1 MKFASYEHRGRAIA
15 AVVTGTDAV
24 RDLTPL
30 LGEVPSGI
38 SPMRKLVDLLGRN
51 ALEFS
56 AVETLPLVPMNELTI
71 SPLVPDPGKI
81 VAAPVNYR
89 DHQEE
94 MKQLGD
100 VSALGFFLKA
110 PSSVLADG
118 GTVQIPYV
126 DRRFDQEGELA
137 FVIGRLARNVPV
149 ADALDY
155 VAGFTCLLDITMR
168 GGEDR
173 STRKSFDT
181 FTPVGPFLVTPD
193 EVGEL
198 SGLTLQTRV
207 NGELRQDTDIKDL
220 IWGVPEF
227 LSYVSSVMTLH
238 PGDIVTTGTPAG
250 IGQINE
256 GDIVEVEID
265 GVGALRVAVSNEHAV
280 YCPTSGARSGPQPP
294 QEITP
299 VRQRSGLVLG

>member
-1 MKFASYEHRGRAIA
+1 MKFASYKHEGRAIA
-15 AVVTGTDAV
+15 AAVTGPAV

-30 LGEVPSGI
+30 LGEIHSGI
-38 SPMRKLVDLLGRN
+38 SPMRRLIDLLGQN
-51 ALEFS
+51 ALDFS
-56 AVETLPLVPMNELTI
+56 KIGTLPMVPMHELTI

-81 VAAPVNYR
+81 VAAPVNYH

-118 GTVQIPYV
+118 GTVQIPYL

-137 FVIGRLARNVPV
+137 FVVGKQARHVSV
-149 ADALDY
+149 EDALDHM
-155 VAGFTCLLDITMR
+155 AGFTCLLDITMR

-207 NGELRQDTDIKDL
+207 NGEMRQDADIKDL

-227 LSYVSSVMTLH
+227 LSYVSSVVTLH
-238 PGDIVTTGTPAG
+238 PGDIVTMGTPAG
-250 IGQINE
+250 VGQINN
-256 GDIVEVEID
+256 GDIVEVEIS
-265 GVGALRVAVSNEHAV
+265 GVGALKVAVSDEDAV
-280 YCPTSGARSGPQPP
+280 LCPTSGASSGPQAP

-299 VRQRSGLVLG
+299 VRQRSGLVRD

>member
-1 MKFASYEHRGRAIA
+1 MKFASYEHAGRAIA
-15 AVVTGTDAV
+15 AVVSGPDTV

-30 LGEVPSGI
+30 LGEAPSGI
-38 SPMRKLVDLLGRN
+38 SPMRRLVDLLGQN
-51 ALEFS
+51 SLDPSDIES
-56 AVETLPLVPMNELTI
+56 LPLVPMAELTI
-71 SPLVPDPGKI
+71 LPLIVDPGKI

-118 GTVQIPYV
+118 GTVQIPYS

-137 FVIGRLARNVPV
+137 FVVGKLARHVSV
-149 ADALDY
+149 EDALDY
-155 VAGFTCLLDITMR
+155 MAGFTCLLDITMR

-173 STRKSFDT
+173 STRKSFET
-181 FTPVGPFLVTPD
+181 FTPVGPFLVTSD
-193 EVGEL
+193 EVGEP

-207 NGELRQDTDIKDL
+207 NGEIRQDADIKDL

-250 IGQINE
+250 IGQIND
-256 GDIVEVEID
+256 GDIIEVEIG
-265 GVGALRVAVSNEHAV
+265 GVGALRVDVSSQGAVL
-280 YCPTSGARSGPQPP
+280 CPTSGASSGPQPP
-294 QEITP
+294 KEITP
-299 VRQRSGLVLG
+299 VRQRSGSVRG